1 MLVTAHLLCQEM
13 PQLPS
18 VCDTIITFVLD
29 FRLHHCCFFFHVC
42 GALPAEPLYYKQDDL
57 YMMEFII
64 IVSFQTEI
72 EGVKMFTS
80 VRALAR
86 HRVIDI
92 SMHNYHSAVVVEPGH
107 VYTFGR
113 NTEGQL
119 GTGNTRPQ
127 NAIIEV

>member
-1 MLVTAHLLCQEM
+1 
-13 PQLPS
+13 
-18 VCDTIITFVLD
+18 
-29 FRLHHCCFFFHVC
+29 
-42 GALPAEPLYYKQDDL
+42 
-57 YMMEFII
+57 
-64 IVSFQTEI
+64 
-72 EGVKMFTS
+72 MFTS

-127 NAIIEV
+127 NAIIEVKIFEEKTAFVSFLCLGPIIET